1 MTKRTSSSRRR
12 QPVRKKNGGKLKMI
26 LAGCLLI
33 GLFVQISLLAQ
44 ISGQAKALNKVN
56 GQIRELTSAEEDLQ
70 VCLSMYQ
77 NLERIENRAK
87 ALGMRLPDESQIRV
101 VSLPGLA
108 EDVSTQTAENTAA
121 ETSMR

>member
-12 QPVRKKNGGKLKMI
+12 QPVRKKTGGKLKMI

-108 EDVSTQTAENTAA
+108 EDISTQTAENTAA

>member
-26 LAGCLLI
+26 LAGCLLV

-108 EDVSTQTAENTAA
+108 EDISTQTAENTAA

>member
-12 QPVRKKNGGKLKMI
+12 QPVRKKTGGKLKMI

-77 NLERIENRAK
+77 NLERIENRAR

-108 EDVSTQTAENTAA
+108 EDISTQTAENTAA

>member
-26 LAGCLLI
+26 LAGCLLV

-56 GQIRELTSAEEDLQ
+56 SQIRELTSAEEDLQ

-77 NLERIENRAK
+77 NLERIENRAR

>member
-26 LAGCLLI
+26 LAGCLLV

-77 NLERIENRAK
+77 NLERIENRAR

>member
-1 MTKRTSSSRRR
+1 
-12 QPVRKKNGGKLKMI
+12 MI
-26 LAGCLLI
+26 LAGCLLV

>member
-12 QPVRKKNGGKLKMI
+12 QPVRKKTGGKLKMI
-26 LAGCLLI
+26 LAGCLLV

-56 GQIRELTSAEEDLQ
+56 SQIRELTSAEEDLQ

-77 NLERIENRAK
+77 NLERIENRAR

>member
-1 MTKRTSSSRRR
+1 MNKRTSSSRRGR
-12 QPVRKKNGGKLKMI
+12 PAQKKSGGKLKMI
-26 LAGCLLI
+26 LAGCLLV

-56 GQIRELTSAEEDLQ
+56 SQIRELTSAEEDLQ

-77 NLERIENRAK
+77 NLERIENRAR

>member
-12 QPVRKKNGGKLKMI
+12 QPVRKKTGGKLKMI

-77 NLERIENRAK
+77 NLERIENRAR